1 MTGCRPPTRPKKRP
15 KNVQRIVDVRH
26 WCSIISFVVGLFH
39 LFLIVQILG
48 FLLTMPN
55 TFSFDAFQRLI
66 PGSRLNR
73 VTRELYNVKG
83 PFSLSLFSFGCL
95 RNKILTTYLML
106 FSWNLSN
113 EKYGMFSFSHLFLV
127 TKRGHTYPYSVLFQ
141 CFDLWTAP
149 NWAACRLDG
158 IAEKHD
164 SLRPLLIWSLN
175 YFKLRYTRPSPIDF
189 MELRIF

>member
-1 MTGCRPPTRPKKRP
+1 MTRSTDKTEKPQKFKATLSQEEINEDFRAMTGCRPPTRPKKRP

-55 TFSFDAFQRLI
+55 AFSFDAFQRLN

-73 VTRELYNVKG
+73 ITRELYNVKG

-113 EKYGMFSFSHLFLV
+113 EKYGMFSFSHLFIV
-127 TKRGHTYPYSVLFQ
+127 IKRGHTYPYINVLHL
-141 CFDLWTAP
+141 LWS
-149 NWAACRLDG
+149 CRC
-158 IAEKHD
+158 
-164 SLRPLLIWSLN
+164 SRPLHG
-175 YFKLRYTRPSPIDF
+175 T
-189 MELRIF
+189 